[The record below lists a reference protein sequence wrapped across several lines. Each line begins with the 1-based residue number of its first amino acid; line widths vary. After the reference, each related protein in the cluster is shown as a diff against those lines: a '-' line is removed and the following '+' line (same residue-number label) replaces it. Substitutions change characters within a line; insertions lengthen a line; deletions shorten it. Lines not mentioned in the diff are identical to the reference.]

1 MATKSTKSSPTI
13 ALTGSLPKLTLTM
26 PLDAKKIKAIQ
37 RCIAKG
43 ALTVTVNKVDLANGR
58 LGSSYIY
65 D

>member
-1 MATKSTKSSPTI
+1 MATKSTKNSPKI

-26 PLDAKKIKAIQ
+26 PLDARKIKAIQ
-37 RCIAKG
+37 RCIEKG

-58 LGSSYIY
+58 LGSSYLY